1 MTDKKIE
8 YIYVKQIKSTIARP
22 KDQKA
27 TVKGLGLGKINK
39 VVKLIDTPAARGM
52 ANKVAHLVE
61 LVDASQYIEK
71 EAK

>member
-1 MTDKKIE
+1 MAKQTF
-8 YIYVKQIKSTIARP
+8 IYVKQIKSTINKP

-52 ANKVAHLVE
+52 AAKVAHLVE
-61 LVDASQYIEK
+61 MVDASQFVEK